1 MQPSR
6 RWLRPFRVKTWG
18 EKFIPPL
25 APSERP
31 THGEPYDETDIS
43 RAYVSRI
50 PAEKLKVYDRD
61 WSDDQVIDW
70 DGNFR
75 DDGDL
80 MLVCV
85 ERDVE
90 VVEFRRV
97 VEEFIEYRRRHPE

>member
-1 MQPSR
+1 MVPR
-6 RWLRPFRVKTWG
+6 G
-18 EKFIPPL
+18 
-25 APSERP
+25 
-31 THGEPYDETDIS
+31 
-43 RAYVSRI
+43 
-50 PAEKLKVYDRD
+50 RD
-61 WSDDQVIDW
+61 WSDDQVLDW

-97 VEEFIEYRRRHPE
+97 VGSSSNIDEGTQSRFVHQRPARSKSCLSHRPTIPPSHYPLSPIPLLT

>member
-1 MQPSR
+1 MS
-6 RWLRPFRVKTWG
+6 
-18 EKFIPPL
+18 
-25 APSERP
+25 
-31 THGEPYDETDIS
+31 
-43 RAYVSRI
+43 
-50 PAEKLKVYDRD
+50 

-90 VVEFRRV
+90 VSEFRRV
-97 VEEFIEYRRRHPE
+97 VGSSSNIDKAPRVGSGL